1 MSINQ
6 PAFEG
11 DALDS
16 GVTKKPRGDGGGAL
30 IKRWRE
36 RRHLSQKELANAA
49 GVSCRHISF
58 VETGRSRASRKMVL
72 RLCEVLDLPY
82 RSRNTVLEASGYE
95 AVFTESTVA
104 DQRFKGFGR
113 VLDNILGRNEPF
125 PSVVLDGN
133 WNVVKTNEAG
143 RKLLAF
149 LIGGNLRGVQS
160 EPNLIRWLIDAP
172 DLRESVTNWNEVA
185 VELIRKLHKKI
196 EGAGADR
203 VAQGLLEGLIDTID
217 PEELAV
223 AKDEESASLMVPI
236 NIRKSGMTMSF
247 LASSLEFEAPKDIT
261 VQEMRVAT
269 LHPVCKDTE
278 EALRFLSISR
288 L

>member
-1 MSINQ
+1 MSIN
-6 PAFEG
+6 PVAFEG
-11 DALDS
+11 HQVEPAIA
-16 GVTKKPRGDGGGAL
+16 KKPNGDGGAL

-82 RSRNTVLEASGYE
+82 RSRNSVLEASGFE
-95 AVFTESTVA
+95 PAFTESSATEE
-104 DQRFKGFGR
+104 RFKGFGL

-125 PSVVLDGN
+125 PSVVLDGH
-133 WNVVKTNEAG
+133 WNIVKTNEAG

-149 LIGGNLRGVQS
+149 LNGGNLRGVNS

-172 DLRESVTNWNEVA
+172 DLRAAVTNWNEVA
-185 VELIRKLHKKI
+185 VELVRKLHKKI
-196 EGAGADR
+196 EADGADR
-203 VAQGLLEGLIDTID
+203 VAQSLLEGLIDTI
-217 PEELAV
+217 ETEALA
-223 AKDEESASLMVPI
+223 KSGGEQENSLMVPV

-247 LASSLEFEAPKDIT
+247 LGSSLEFEAPKDIT
-261 VQEMRVAT
+261 VQELRVAT
-269 LHPVCKDTE
+269 LHPLCKETE
-278 EALRFLSISR
+278 EALRFLAISR